1 MPSTFLGL
9 NTGLSGLT
17 YFQSA
22 LNTTSHNISNANT
35 KGYTKQQIN
44 AVASSPVRQYQSYGM
59 MGTGVTGTAVEQ
71 LRERFYDNK
80 YWAANAKYNQYN
92 SSNTNL
98 TTLQTY
104 MNEISGDS
112 GYTRWISQLSQ
123 ALQDVSDNPND
134 YTTRI
139 SYTLTADSFTDTI
152 NELSNN
158 FQITQKTIND
168 EIELVVSEI
177 NSLAKQIYELN
188 QQIINVE
195 LKGSNANDL
204 RDKMNL
210 CIDKLTEYVDVQVE
224 EKPIVFG
231 VGTDQ
236 VESNA
241 TTLCVRINN
250 HILADEME
258 FNELMVVP
266 RSQRYNQ
273 NDVEGLVDVYW
284 KNSDNTHGEKFI
296 VYGTTGSLRGL
307 FDIRDGNNAEGFD
320 GEITGYKDAT
330 ATSGAEVTVK
340 LPTAVNVNK
349 LNISPQGIIKLN
361 GRDYLYDGWEA
372 EYDEDGN
379 LNNFTF
385 KNMTMYDKRGVEVT
399 AEFPTDLAG
408 HSGTIGENNSVKGI
422 PYYMARLNEMVRTFS
437 KYMNDLTTGTDPER
451 GAAVDENGDP
461 GLDMYTAKDVNGSD
475 FVFKGTMV
483 GTGTIAS
490 TDTSYYK
497 LTALNW
503 ELNSAWKD
511 DPSKV
516 VISYER
522 DVEQGNVES
531 RPILDRII
539 FGMTDQTMFEQ
550 GTISQYMQSITTT
563 MAVDI
568 SKLNVFSENQDDIR
582 YTIDNQRK
590 SISGVDQNEEAA
602 DLTKFQNLYNL
613 ASKVISVL
621 NEVYDKLINQT
632 GV

>member
-35 KGYTKQQIN
+35 AGYSRQQIMATAAN
-44 AVASSPVRQYQSYGM
+44 PVRMHQSYGM
-59 MGTGVTGTAVEQ
+59 MGTGVTATAVDQ
-71 LRERFYDNK
+71 LRESFYDNK
-80 YWAANAKYNQYN
+80 YRAANSKYSQYKSAN
-92 SSNTNL
+92 ENL
-98 TTLQTY
+98 STLQTY
-104 MNEISGDS
+104 MNEMSGDS

-123 ALQDVSDNPND
+123 SLQDISDNPND
-134 YTTRI
+134 FTTRI

-168 EIELVVSEI
+168 EVELVVSEI

-188 QQIINVE
+188 QQIIGIE

-210 CIDKLTEYVDVQVE
+210 CIDKLSEYVNVQVE
-224 EKPIVFG
+224 EKSIVFG
-231 VGTDQ
+231 VGTNQ

-241 TTLCVRINN
+241 TSTCVRINSQ
-250 HILADEME
+250 ILVDEME

-266 RSQRYNQ
+266 RNEKINQ

-284 KNSDNTHGEKFI
+284 KNSDNTHGEKFS
-296 VYGTTGSLRGL
+296 VYGTTGKLRGL
-307 FDIRDGNNAEGFD
+307 FDIRDGNNAEGFQGTID
-320 GEITGYKDAT
+320 GFTKSPAT
-330 ATSGAEVTVK
+330 VTVG
-340 LPTAVNVNK
+340 LASSINVNK
-349 LNISPQGIIKLN
+349 LNIPMQGIITLN

-372 EYDEDGN
+372 EYDADGN

-385 KNMTMYDKRGVEVT
+385 QNMTMYDKRGVEVT
-399 AEFPTDLAG
+399 AEFPANLTGFSAK
-408 HSGTIGENNSVKGI
+408 IGDNNTVKGI

-437 KYMNDLTTGTDPER
+437 KYMNDLTSSG
-451 GAAVDENGDP
+451 VDQNGDP
-461 GLDMYTAKDVNGSD
+461 GLDMYTAQDVYGND
-475 FVFKGTMV
+475 YVFKGTMV
-483 GTGTIAS
+483 GTGTIS
-490 TDTSYYK
+490 SSQTSYYR

-503 ELNSAWKD
+503 ELNEDWKN

-516 VISYER
+516 VVSYKE

-531 RPILDRII
+531 RPILDKII

-568 SKLNVFSENQDDIR
+568 AKMEVFTANQDDIR

-590 SISGVDQNEEAA
+590 SISGVDENEEAA
-602 DLTKFQNLYNL
+602 DLTKFENLYNL

-621 NEVYDKLINQT
+621 NEVYDKLINDT